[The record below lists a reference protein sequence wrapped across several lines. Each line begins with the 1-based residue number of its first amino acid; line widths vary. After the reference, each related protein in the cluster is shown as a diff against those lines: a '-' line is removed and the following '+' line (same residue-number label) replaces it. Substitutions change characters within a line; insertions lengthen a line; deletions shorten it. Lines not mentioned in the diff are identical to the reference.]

1 MSIILAIESSTE
13 LASVALYLGAA
24 GSNSQPRL
32 ASRQVSGV
40 QAHSLTILPM
50 VQALLAEAGIGLRQ
64 CDAIAFGAGPGSFTG
79 VRTACG
85 IAQGLAYGTDLPVL
99 MVDTLMA
106 MALVCRN
113 DGAAAEVQPA
123 LDARMGELYWARYRW
138 AAADAADTDAD
149 GLPEVVVAPR
159 LALPAN
165 VDLDPQIKRC
175 GNGYSAHGN
184 HFATVLGSTN
194 FYAAIMP
201 HALQVARLGAA
212 LLARGA
218 AVAARDARPFYL
230 RNNVALTTAE
240 RLGRVDLNRTTASAA
255 QADVGKHEDTV
266 ALTAL
271 DTAPA
276 ATP

>member
-1 MSIILAIESSTE
+1 
-13 LASVALYLGAA
+13 
-24 GSNSQPRL
+24 
-32 ASRQVSGV
+32 
-40 QAHSLTILPM
+40 
-50 VQALLAEAGIGLRQ
+50 
-64 CDAIAFGAGPGSFTG
+64 

-85 IAQGLAYGTDLPVL
+85 IAQGLAFGTDLPVL

-106 MALVCRN
+106 MALACRN

-138 AAADAADTDAD
+138 VAADAADAADTDAD

-218 AVAARDARPFYL
+218 EVAARDAQPFYL

-240 RLGRVDLNRTTASAA
+240 RLARVDLNRTPAPAA
-255 QADVGKHEDTV
+255 QGDVGKPEDTV
-266 ALTAL
+266 TLTAP
-271 DTAPA
+271 DAAPA
-276 ATP
+276 AATR